1 MPITEVPSWSENFEA
16 GIENCVATCAGVE
29 RGQSVY
35 IVTQEGAADPAVVEA
50 LTESARE
57 RGGDVHVVS
66 GPVIPK
72 DRPEEIPPAVLDA
85 YRRADVLF
93 AHYPSLK
100 REALASLISPE
111 RRECACPTAR
121 GPFPSCPRSGR
132 VSPTPC
138 SGRSPRLSIRCR
150 RPGSRGASRAP
161 TARTSGEASAR
172 GESTVAQAYFV
183 EDEGGRARRNFPG
196 GVHSPV
202 VAVATAGVIVA
213 DHIAGFGGMPES
225 VRLELKEG
233 RVVSL
238 EGGDPSM
245 HASLNRTDG
254 FIDSWHAGVN
264 PKTIV
269 PLARADNPVQWYS
282 YSHCSPA
289 IVHFHVGRSHDP
301 VDVACFDQT
310 IEIDGRTV
318 YDQGRLDHLGRAR
331 GRRRRQRVRNGRLD
345 DGEHDGPDLTL
356 PRRSFP
362 RKRE

>member
-1 MPITEVPSWSENFEA
+1 MAENITA
-16 GIENCVATCAGVE
+16 GIENCVASCARVE

-35 IVTQEGAADPAVVEA
+35 VVTEEGVADAAVVEA
-50 LTESARE
+50 LTESARD
-57 RGGDVHVVS
+57 RGGDVHVVN

-72 DRPEEIPPAVLDA
+72 DRPEEISAAVLDA
-85 YRRADVLF
+85 YGRADVLF

-100 REALASLISPE
+100 REELHHHFPGEARVRVPNRARTVALMSSDWAAFPYSVQRALADTLDALSAP
-111 RRECACPTAR
+111 
-121 GPFPSCPRSGR
+121 
-132 VSPTPC
+132 
-138 SGRSPRLSIRCR
+138 GRSWRITSPNGTDVR
-150 RPGSRGASRAP
+150 GSFGAR
-161 TARTSGEASAR
+161 
-172 GESTVAQAYFV
+172 ESTVAQAYFV

-202 VAVATAGVIVA
+202 VAVATEGVIVA
-213 DHIAGFGGMPES
+213 DHIAKFGGMPES
-225 VRLELKEG
+225 VRLELKDG

-245 HASLNRTDG
+245 HEALNATDG

-269 PLARADNPVQWYS
+269 PMARADNPVQWYS

-318 YDQGRLDHLGRAR
+318 YDEGKLTIWDEPEVESAANAARMADSMMVNTPMTLG
-331 GRRRRQRVRNGRLD
+331 
-345 DGEHDGPDLTL
+345 
-356 PRRSFP
+356 
-362 RKRE
+362 

>member
-1 MPITEVPSWSENFEA
+1 MAENFEA
-16 GIENCVATCAGVE
+16 GIENCVATCARVE

-35 IVTQEGAADPAVVEA
+35 IVTQEEAADPAVVEA
-50 LTESARE
+50 LTESARD
-57 RGGDVHVVS
+57 RGGDVHVVN

-72 DRPEEIPPAVLDA
+72 DRPEDIPPAVLDA
-85 YRRADVLF
+85 YGRADVLF

-100 REALASLISPE
+100 REELHQHFPGEARVRVPNRARTVALMSSDWAAFPYSVQRALADTLDALSAPGKSWRITSPNGTDVWGSFGA
-111 RRECACPTAR
+111 RE
-121 GPFPSCPRSGR
+121 
-132 VSPTPC
+132 
-138 SGRSPRLSIRCR
+138 
-150 RPGSRGASRAP
+150 
-161 TARTSGEASAR
+161 SA
-172 GESTVAQAYFV
+172 VAQAYFV

-202 VAVATAGVIVA
+202 VAVATEGVIVA
-213 DHIAGFGGMPES
+213 DHIAKFGGMPES
-225 VRLELKEG
+225 VRLELKDG

-245 HASLNRTDG
+245 HAALNATDG

-269 PLARADNPVQWYS
+269 PMARADNPVQWYS
-282 YSHCSPA
+282 YSHCSPT

-318 YDQGRLDHLGRAR
+318 YDQGALAIWDEPEVRGAVNASGMADSMMVNTPMTLG
-331 GRRRRQRVRNGRLD
+331 
-345 DGEHDGPDLTL
+345 
-356 PRRSFP
+356 
-362 RKRE
+362 

>member
-1 MPITEVPSWSENFEA
+1 MAENFEA

-35 IVTQEGAADPAVVEA
+35 IVTQEEAADPAVVEA
-50 LTESARE
+50 LTESARD
-57 RGGDVHVVS
+57 RGGEVHVVS
-66 GPVIPK
+66 GPVIPR

-100 REALASLISPE
+100 REALHPH
-111 RRECACPTAR
+111 
-121 GPFPSCPRSGR
+121 FPGESR
-132 VSPTPC
+132 VRVPN
-138 SGRSPRLSIRCR
+138 R
-150 RPGSRGASRAP
+150 
-161 TARTSGEASAR
+161 ARTVSLMSSEWAGFPYSVQRALATTLDTLSAPGESWRITSPNGTDVRGSFGAR
-172 GESTVAQAYFV
+172 ESTVAQAYFV

-202 VAVATAGVIVA
+202 VAVATEGVIVA

-225 VRLELKEG
+225 VRLELREG

-238 EGGDPSM
+238 RGGDPSM
-245 HASLNRTDG
+245 HEPLNRTDG

-282 YSHCSPA
+282 YSHCSPM

-318 YDQGRLDHLGRAR
+318 YDQGRLAIWDEPEVHGAASAS
-331 GRRRRQRVRNGRLD
+331 GMADSMMVNTPMAMD
-345 DGEHDGPDLTL
+345 
-356 PRRSFP
+356 
-362 RKRE
+362 

>member
-1 MPITEVPSWSENFEA
+1 MAESFQA
-16 GIENCVATCAGVE
+16 GIENCVATCASVQ

-35 IVTQEGAADPAVVEA
+35 IVTEEGVADAAVVEA

-57 RGGDVHVVS
+57 RGADVRVVS
-66 GPVIPK
+66 GPVIPR
-72 DRPEEIPPAVLDA
+72 DRPEAIPSAVLDA
-85 YRRADVLF
+85 YDRADVLF

-100 REALASLISPE
+100 REVLHPHFPGESRVRVPNRARTVSLMSSEWAGFPYSVQRALATTLDTLSAPGKSWRITSPNG
-111 RRECACPTAR
+111 TDVK
-121 GPFPSCPRSGR
+121 GSF
-132 VSPTPC
+132 
-138 SGRSPRLSIRCR
+138 
-150 RPGSRGASRAP
+150 GSR
-161 TARTSGEASAR
+161 
-172 GESTVAQAYFV
+172 ESTVAQAYFV

-202 VAVATAGVIVA
+202 VAVATEGVIVA

-225 VRLELKEG
+225 VRLELKDG

-238 EGGDPSM
+238 QGGDPLM
-245 HASLNRTDG
+245 HQSLGGTDG

-269 PLARADNPVQWYS
+269 PIARAKNPGQWYS

-310 IEIDGRTV
+310 IEIDGRAV
-318 YDQGRLDHLGRAR
+318 YDGG
-331 GRRRRQRVRNGRLD
+331 G
-345 DGEHDGPDLTL
+345 LTIWDEPEVDNAVKTSGMAGSMMVNTPMTL
-356 PRRSFP
+356 S
-362 RKRE
+362 

>member
-1 MPITEVPSWSENFEA
+1 MDGNFEA

-35 IVTQEGAADPAVVEA
+35 IVTQEEAADPAVVEA
-50 LTESARE
+50 LTESARD
-57 RGGDVHVVS
+57 RGGEVHVVS
-66 GPVIPK
+66 GPVIPR

-100 REALASLISPE
+100 REALHPH
-111 RRECACPTAR
+111 
-121 GPFPSCPRSGR
+121 FPGESR
-132 VSPTPC
+132 VRVPN
-138 SGRSPRLSIRCR
+138 R
-150 RPGSRGASRAP
+150 
-161 TARTSGEASAR
+161 ARTVSLMSSEWAGFPYSVQRALATTLDTLSAPGKSWRITSPNGTDVR
-172 GESTVAQAYFV
+172 GSFGARESTVAQAYFV

-202 VAVATAGVIVA
+202 VAVATEGVIVA

-245 HASLNRTDG
+245 HESLNRTDG

-282 YSHCSPA
+282 YSHCSPM

-318 YDQGRLDHLGRAR
+318 YDQGRLAIW
-331 GRRRRQRVRNGRLD
+331 D
-345 DGEHDGPDLTL
+345 DPEVHGAVNASGMADSMMANTPMAVG
-356 PRRSFP
+356 
-362 RKRE
+362 

>member
-1 MPITEVPSWSENFEA
+1 MAENFEA
-16 GIENCVATCAGVE
+16 GIENCVATCARVE

-35 IVTQEGAADPAVVEA
+35 IVTEEGVADVAVVEA
-50 LTESARE
+50 LTESARD
-57 RGGDVHVVS
+57 RGADVRVVS

-72 DRPEEIPPAVLDA
+72 DRPEAIPSAVLDA
-85 YRRADVLF
+85 YDRADVLF

-100 REALASLISPE
+100 REALHPHFPGESRVRVPNRARTVALMSSEWAAFPYSVQRALATTLDTLSAPGKSWRIS
-111 RRECACPTAR
+111 
-121 GPFPSCPRSGR
+121 
-132 VSPTPC
+132 SPNGTDVKG
-138 SGRSPRLSIRCR
+138 SF
-150 RPGSRGASRAP
+150 GSR
-161 TARTSGEASAR
+161 
-172 GESTVAQAYFV
+172 ESTVAQAYFV

-202 VAVATAGVIVA
+202 VAVATEGVIVA
-213 DHIAGFGGMPES
+213 DHVAGFGGMPES

-238 EGGDPSM
+238 EGGDPQM
-245 HASLNRTDG
+245 HEEIDRTDG
-254 FIDSWHAGVN
+254 FIDSWHSGVN

-318 YDQGRLDHLGRAR
+318 YDAGRLTIWDESE
-331 GRRRRQRVRNGRLD
+331 V
-345 DGEHDGPDLTL
+345 DGAVNASRMAGSMMVNTPMTL
-356 PRRSFP
+356 A
-362 RKRE
+362 